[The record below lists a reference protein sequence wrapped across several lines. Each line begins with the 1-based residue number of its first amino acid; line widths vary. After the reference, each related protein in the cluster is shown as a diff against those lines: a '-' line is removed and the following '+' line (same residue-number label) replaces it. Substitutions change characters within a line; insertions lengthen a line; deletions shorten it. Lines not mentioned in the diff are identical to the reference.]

1 MLKSWKVQSVVIKG
15 LVVQELN
22 MNYEDAL
29 VHIANIFFI
38 FLFFAFGV
46 IFVFGACGVA
56 VGVFCFI
63 LKWFGVL

>member
-1 MLKSWKVQSVVIKG
+1 MVA
-15 LVVQELN
+15 LVARELN
-22 MNYEDAL
+22 MNWEDAL

-56 VGVFCFI
+56 VGVFYSI